1 MPMSLPRIALMLSG
15 GTIDSVG
22 TDRLDLA
29 WYFENGQRLE
39 PAELVSRVPEI
50 AQIAELVHIPFK
62 RLSSG
67 GMQPADWLEL
77 THTLQERLDGG
88 LEGAV
93 VTHGTNTLEETAYF
107 LNLALRTDKPVV
119 VTGAMRPST
128 AISPDGYLNLLNAF
142 RVAADSSARGK
153 GVLVLLNDTIH
164 GARDVTK
171 TNTFR
176 VHTFQSRDA
185 GPLGYA
191 DADGRLI
198 WYMAS
203 VRRHTSAS
211 ELDVRQVTDLPRVDV
226 VVSYVGADGALIDAA
241 VAAGAQGIVSAG
253 TGAGRPTPG
262 EDDALDRAAAKG
274 VVAVQASRTGS
285 GRVAR
290 SPKLRARGIVTAD
303 DLLPW
308 KARILLMLAL
318 TRTRDPET
326 VQRMFEEY

>member
-1 MPMSLPRIALMLSG
+1 MALPRIALMLSG
-15 GTIDSVG
+15 GTIDSIG

-39 PAELVSRVPEI
+39 PAELVARVPEI
-50 AQIAELVHIPFK
+50 GGVAEVVQAPFR

-67 GMQPADWLEL
+67 GIQPADWLEL
-77 THTLQERLDGG
+77 AHTLQERLDGG
-88 LEGAV
+88 LDGAV

-107 LNLALRTDKPVV
+107 LQLALEGDKPVV
-119 VTGAMRPST
+119 VTGAMRPSS

-142 RVAADSSARGK
+142 RLASDASARGK
-153 GVLVLLNDTIH
+153 GVMVLLNDTIY

-176 VHTFQSRDA
+176 VQTFQSRGS

-191 DADGRLI
+191 DADGRLV
-198 WYMAS
+198 WYAAP
-203 VRRHTSAS
+203 VRRRGGFA
-211 ELDVRQVTDLPRVDV
+211 VRALTDLPRVDV
-226 VVSYVGADGALIDAA
+226 VLTYVGADGALIDAA
-241 VAAGAQGIVSAG
+241 VAAGTQGIVSAG
-253 TGAGRPTPG
+253 SGAGRPTPG
-262 EDDALDRAAAKG
+262 EDEALDRAVAKG
-274 VVAVQASRTGS
+274 VVVVQASRVGS

-290 SPKLRARGIVTAD
+290 SPKVRARGIVTAD

-318 TRTRDPET
+318 TRTREPEAI
-326 VQRMFEEY
+326 QALFEEY

>member
-1 MPMSLPRIALMLSG
+1 MALPRIALMLSG

-29 WYFENGQRLE
+29 WYFENDQRLQ
-39 PAELVSRVPEI
+39 PAELIARVPEI
-50 AQIAELVHIPFK
+50 VEVAEVVEIPFR

-67 GMQPADWLEL
+67 GILPADWLEL
-77 THTLQERLDGG
+77 AHTLQERLDGG
-88 LEGAV
+88 LDGAV
-93 VTHGTNTLEETAYF
+93 ITHGTNTLEETAYF
-107 LNLALRTDKPVV
+107 LNLTLETDKPVV
-119 VTGAMRPST
+119 VTGAMRPSS

-142 RVAADSSARGK
+142 RLAAAASASGK

-164 GARDVTK
+164 AARDVTK

-176 VHTFQSRDA
+176 VHTFQSRDT
-185 GPLGYA
+185 GPLGYT

-198 WYMAS
+198 WYTAP
-203 VRRHTSAS
+203 VRRRGGF
-211 ELDVRQVTDLPRVDV
+211 DVRQLTDLPRVDV

-262 EDDALDRAAAKG
+262 EDEALDRAIAHG
-274 VVAVQASRTGS
+274 VVVVQASRTGS

-290 SPKLRARGIVTAD
+290 SPKMRARSLVTAD
-303 DLLPW
+303 NLLPW
-308 KARILLMLAL
+308 KARILLALAL
-318 TRTRDPET
+318 TRTQDVEDI
-326 VQRMFEEY
+326 QRMFEEY

>member
-1 MPMSLPRIALMLSG
+1 MALARIALMLSG

-39 PAELVSRVPEI
+39 PAELVARVPEI
-50 AQIAELVHIPFK
+50 ASMAEVVQVPFR

-67 GMQPADWLEL
+67 GIQPADWLEL
-77 THTLQERLDGG
+77 AHTLQERLDGG
-88 LEGAV
+88 LDGAV

-107 LNLALRTDKPVV
+107 LQLALEGDKPVV
-119 VTGAMRPST
+119 VTGAMRPSS
-128 AISPDGYLNLLNAF
+128 AISADGYLNLLNAF
-142 RVAADSSARGK
+142 RLASDTSARGK
-153 GVLVLLNDTIH
+153 GVMVLLNDTIY

-176 VHTFQSRDA
+176 VHTFQSRGS

-191 DADGRLI
+191 DSDARLV
-198 WYMAS
+198 WYAAP
-203 VRRHTSAS
+203 VRRRGGFGVGSLT
-211 ELDVRQVTDLPRVDV
+211 ELPRVDV
-226 VVSYVGADGALIDAA
+226 VLTYVGADGALIDAA

-253 TGAGRPTPG
+253 SGAGRPTPG
-262 EDDALDRAAAKG
+262 EDEALDRAVAKG
-274 VVAVQASRTGS
+274 VAVVQASRVGS

-290 SPKLRARGIVTAD
+290 SPKVRARGIVTAD

-318 TRTRDPET
+318 TRTRDPEAI
-326 VQRMFEEY
+326 QALFEEY

>member
-1 MPMSLPRIALMLSG
+1 MALARIALMLSG

-39 PAELVSRVPEI
+39 PAELVARVPEI
-50 AQIAELVHIPFK
+50 AGVAEVVQVPFR

-67 GMQPADWLEL
+67 GIQPTDWLEL
-77 THTLQERLDGG
+77 AHTLQERLDGG
-88 LEGAV
+88 LDGAV

-107 LNLALRTDKPVV
+107 LQLALEGDKPVV
-119 VTGAMRPST
+119 VTGAMRPSS
-128 AISPDGYLNLLNAF
+128 AISADGYLNLLNAF
-142 RVAADSSARGK
+142 RLASDASARGK
-153 GVLVLLNDTIH
+153 GVMVVLNDTIY

-176 VHTFQSRDA
+176 VHTFQSRGS

-191 DADGRLI
+191 DSDARLV
-198 WYMAS
+198 WYAAP
-203 VRRHTSAS
+203 VRRRGGFG
-211 ELDVRQVTDLPRVDV
+211 VRTLTELPRVDV
-226 VVSYVGADGALIDAA
+226 VLTYVGADGALIDAA

-253 TGAGRPTPG
+253 SGAGRPTPG
-262 EDDALDRAAAKG
+262 EDEALDRAVAKG
-274 VVAVQASRTGS
+274 VVVVQASRVGS

-290 SPKLRARGIVTAD
+290 SPKVRARGIVTAD
-303 DLLPW
+303 NLLPW

-318 TRTRDPET
+318 TRTRDPEAI
-326 VQRMFEEY
+326 QALFEEY

>member
-1 MPMSLPRIALMLSG
+1 MALPRVALMLSG

-29 WYFENGQRLE
+29 WYFENGQRLQ

-50 AQIAELVHIPFK
+50 AQTAEVVLIPFR

-67 GMQPADWLEL
+67 GILPADWLEL
-77 THTLQERLDGG
+77 AHTLQEQLDGG
-88 LEGAV
+88 LDGAV

-107 LNLALRTDKPVV
+107 LNLALTTDKPVV

-142 RVAADSSARGK
+142 RVAADSSGSGK

-176 VHTFQSRDA
+176 IHTFQSRDT

-198 WYMAS
+198 WYAAP

-211 ELDVRQVTDLPRVDV
+211 EFDVRSLADLPRVDV

-262 EDDALDRAAAKG
+262 EDEALDRAVAKG
-274 VVAVQASRTGS
+274 VVVVQASRVGS

-290 SPKLRARGIVTAD
+290 SPKVRARGLVTAD

-318 TRTRDPET
+318 TRTRDPEAI
-326 VQRMFEEY
+326 QRMFEEY

>member
-1 MPMSLPRIALMLSG
+1 MALPRIALMLSG

-22 TDRLDLA
+22 TGRLDLA
-29 WYFENGQRLE
+29 WYFENGQRLQ
-39 PAELVSRVPEI
+39 PAELVARVPEI
-50 AQIAELVHIPFK
+50 ADVAEVVQIPFR

-67 GMQPADWLEL
+67 GILPADWLEL
-77 THTLQERLDGG
+77 AHTLQEGLDGG
-88 LEGAV
+88 GLDGAV

-107 LNLALRTDKPVV
+107 LNLALETDKPVV

-142 RVAADSSARGK
+142 RTASNQSACGK

-164 GARDVTK
+164 AARDVTK

-176 VHTFQSRDA
+176 VHTCQSRDT

-198 WYMAS
+198 WYGAP
-203 VRRHTSAS
+203 VRRRGGF
-211 ELDVRQVTDLPRVDV
+211 DVRALTDLPRVDL

-262 EDDALDRAAAKG
+262 EDEALDRAIAKG
-274 VVAVQASRTGS
+274 VVVVQASRTGS

-290 SPKLRARGIVTAD
+290 SPKIHARGIVAAD

-318 TRTRDPET
+318 TRTHDPEAI
-326 VQRMFEEY
+326 QQLFEEY